1 MARLYRCVLLW
12 AAPALFIV
20 VAPLYLQIHGER
32 GAQNGAEVEYSSLL
46 LAPCL
51 ILTSIAAASCAVD
64 RCLAC
69 SSAFPLAV
77 CIAQLMILL
86 LLVNVPL
93 HLGSGSAETAE
104 PLAKSTPEQ
113 RLHGQFLE
121 PTHDKDIPAVGGS
134 VKSDSQVSTPPAA
147 KIGIG
152 KISVVLPCA
161 SEGEYTIKTVQS
173 FCDRTPLDVLQE
185 IIVVDDGSEPPL
197 ENILKAVDQRCRL
210 RILRHQD
217 TLGLMIAKQTGG
229 DAALGEFIGF
239 FDCHVAPNRGW
250 HEELIKLLQASPRRL
265 VVPTIT
271 DLSIDTWD
279 EKENSAVNS
288 KCYIDWNAEFMWFED
303 ESDFIPVISGGLVAT
318 SRDWWFLSGGFDKQ
332 MRGWGGENI
341 DQSLRAWLCGGDIVR
356 AKSSRI
362 AHMWRVTSDSRTR
375 VRYKRVGGSDN
386 TARVAAAWFDEFKV
400 KFQHGRLKHAT
411 FDVSNI
417 VERKEALKCKPYAY
431 FLHRFRR
438 VYQTGGVLPLEAFKL
453 KTGDKC
459 VRRYG
464 AGWGVQA
471 CNDDSSIFH
480 FGNRDPKKGGRCCS
494 GIREWNTLECFDRL
508 DPTGPLPYYCDVTG
522 SNQNQQWWMR
532 EDGRIEH
539 GNDGRCLGVAGGNS
553 LVPSDC
559 EAAPSFEQI
568 DKFPPPETQ
577 MYRDAVKRY
586 GYTDAIPD
594 N

>member
-1 MARLYRCVLLW
+1 M
-12 AAPALFIV
+12 
-20 VAPLYLQIHGER
+20 
-32 GAQNGAEVEYSSLL
+32 
-46 LAPCL
+46 
-51 ILTSIAAASCAVD
+51 
-64 RCLAC
+64 
-69 SSAFPLAV
+69 
-77 CIAQLMILL
+77 MLL

-93 HLGSGSAETAE
+93 HTLGGESTETVE
-104 PLAKSTPEQ
+104 PLAKPTHEQ
-113 RLHGQFLE
+113 RSHGQFLE
-121 PTHDKDIPAVGGS
+121 HKPDNNVPALGGS
-134 VKSDSQVSTPPAA
+134 IKSDSQVSKRPSSNV
-147 KIGIG
+147 GIG

-161 SEGEYTIKTVQS
+161 SEGEYAVKTVQS
-173 FCDRTPLDVLQE
+173 FCDRTPLDALQE
-185 IIVVDDGSEPPL
+185 IIVVDDGTVPPL
-197 ENILKAVDQRCRL
+197 ENILKAIDKQRCRL
-210 RILRHQD
+210 RILRHED

-271 DLSIDTWD
+271 DLSLETWD
-279 EKENSAVNS
+279 EKEHSAVNS

-303 ESDFIPVISGGLVAT
+303 ESDYIPVVSGGLVAT
-318 SRDWWFLSGGFDKQ
+318 SRDWWYMSGGFDKK

-356 AKSSRI
+356 AKTSRI
-362 AHMWRVTSDSRTR
+362 AHMWRLTSDPRTR
-375 VRYKRVGGSDN
+375 VRYKRVPGSDN
-386 TARVAAAWFDEFKV
+386 TARVAAAWFDEFSV
-400 KFQHGRLKHAT
+400 KFQYGRLKNSRL
-411 FDVSNI
+411 DVSNI
-417 VERKEALKCKPYAY
+417 VEVKKALKCKPYAY

-438 VYQTGGVLPLEAFKL
+438 VYQTGGVLPSEAFKL
-453 KTGDKC
+453 KTGDRC
-459 VRRYG
+459 VKRFG
-464 AGWGVQA
+464 AAWGMEA
-471 CNDDSSIFH
+471 CDRGASIFH

-522 SNQNQQWWMR
+522 NNGNQQWWMR

-539 GNDGRCLGVAGGNS
+539 GNDGRCLGIAKSSSTS
-553 LVPSDC
+553 LAPVSC
-559 EAAPSFEQI
+559 EDAPRFEQA

-586 GYTDAIPD
+586 GYTDDMPD